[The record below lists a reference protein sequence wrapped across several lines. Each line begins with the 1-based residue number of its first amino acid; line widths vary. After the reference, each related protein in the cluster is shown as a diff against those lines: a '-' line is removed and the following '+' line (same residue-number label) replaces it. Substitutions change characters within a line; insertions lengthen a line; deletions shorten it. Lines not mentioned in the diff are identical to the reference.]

1 MHTILCVDDEQT
13 GLLVRKF
20 VLEHSGYTVITAERG
35 SQALDIFQTTKVDAV
50 VLDYVMPEMDGLH
63 LARSLRRIRP
73 EIPIIMLTALEELPE
88 GSDSFLDRLVLKG
101 QPPAE
106 LLKAIQQLLQ

>member
-20 VLEHSGYTVITAERG
+20 VLEHSGYKVITAERA
-35 SQALDIFQTTKVDAV
+35 SKAMEIFRETKVDAV
-50 VLDYVMPEMDGLH
+50 VVDYVMPEMDGLQ
-63 LARSLRRIRP
+63 LAKNLRKIKP
-73 EIPIIMLTALEELPE
+73 EVPIIMLTALEELPE
-88 GSDSFLDRLVLKG
+88 GSDSFVDKLVLKG

-106 LLKAIQQLLQ
+106 LLRVIEQVLQ